1 MFEYEIKYLVL
12 QNNKSPIIDWLN
24 SLDNSIRKR
33 ILNRIVRLQNGNFG
47 DCKILTSEINELR
60 CNFGAG
66 YRIYYAKQDNF
77 IMLLINGVDKST
89 QQNDIKKAI
98 EYLKEWRNINGI

>member
-24 SLDNSIRKR
+24 SLDNSMRKR

-60 CNFGAG
+60 CNFWAG

-77 IMLLINGVDKST
+77 IILLINGGDKST
-89 QQNDIKKAI
+89 QQSDIQKAI
-98 EYLKEWRNINGI
+98 EYLNEWRNANGI

>member
-60 CNFGAG
+60 CNFAAG
-66 YRIYYAKQDNF
+66 CRIYYAKQDNF
-77 IMLLINGVDKST
+77 IILLINGGDKST
-89 QQNDIKKAI
+89 QQSDIQKAI
-98 EYLKEWRNINGI
+98 EYLNEWRNANGI